1 MQNLTNV
8 SKKKLILERLITVFL
23 VVAFIIINFLLWGK
37 VSIIDTRVTNIE
49 DQLSEDNTAN
59 QKVYNILVEIQKQQQ
74 RIEERQKQQDETM
87 KKTLEE
93 HATNISYI
101 KSTEYDVNS
110 DLSNSNMKITS
121 KDMNK
126 IIDYWIMRMGIQSQ
140 FKNKGDAFIKASK
153 ASGLNPI
160 YILAHAAIESGWGTS
175 YMARNRHNYFG
186 INCVDAN
193 PNAGYVMGNDID
205 AGIING
211 AVWISNNFYKNGYT
225 TLQSMKNGN
234 YATDPNW
241 AYKISSV
248 MNKSIQA
255 L

>member
-23 VVAFIIINFLLWGK
+23 VIGFIIANFLLWGK
-37 VSIIDTRVTNIE
+37 VSIIDARVTNIE
-49 DQLSEDNTAN
+49 NQLSEDNNAN

-101 KSTEYDVNS
+101 KNTGYSVTS

-126 IIDYWIMRMGIQSQ
+126 IIDYWVVHMGIQSQ
-140 FKNKGDAFIKASK
+140 FKDRGEAFIKASK

-160 YILAHAAIESGWGTS
+160 YIFAHAALESGWGNS
-175 YMARNRHNYFG
+175 YMATNRHNYFG
-186 INCVDAN
+186 INCVDTN
-193 PNAGYVMGNDID
+193 PNAGYTMGDCMEE
-205 AGIING
+205 GLING
-211 AVWISNNFYKNGYT
+211 AVWISKNFYNNGYT
-225 TLQSMKNGN
+225 TLQSMKDGN
-234 YATDPNW
+234 YATDPQW

>member
-23 VVAFIIINFLLWGK
+23 VVGFIIINFLLWGR
-37 VSIIDTRVTNIE
+37 VSIIDSRVTNVE
-49 DQLSEDNTAN
+49 DQLSEDTNAN
-59 QKVYNILVEIQKQQQ
+59 KKVYDILVEIQQQQ
-74 RIEERQKQQDETM
+74 ERIEERQKQQEETM

-101 KSTEYDVNS
+101 KNMGYSVNS
-110 DLSNSNMKITS
+110 DLSNADMKITA
-121 KDMNK
+121 KDMDK
-126 IIDYWIMRMGIQSQ
+126 IIDYWIFHMGVQSQ
-140 FKNKGDAFIKASK
+140 FKNRGEAFIKASK

-160 YILAHAAIESGWGTS
+160 YILAHAAIESGWGSS
-175 YMARNRHNYFG
+175 YMATNRHNYFG

-193 PNAGYVMGNDID
+193 PNAGYTMGDD
-205 AGIING
+205 VEAGLING

-225 TLQSMKNGN
+225 TLQEMKNGN
-234 YATDPNW
+234 YATDPQW
-241 AYKISSV
+241 AYKITSV
-248 MNKSIQA
+248 MNNSLRA

>member
-101 KSTEYDVNS
+101 KSTGYDVNS

-126 IIDYWIMRMGIQSQ
+126 IIDYWIMHMGIQSQ
-140 FKNKGDAFIKASK
+140 FKNK
-153 ASGLNPI
+153 
-160 YILAHAAIESGWGTS
+160 
-175 YMARNRHNYFG
+175 
-186 INCVDAN
+186 
-193 PNAGYVMGNDID
+193 
-205 AGIING
+205 
-211 AVWISNNFYKNGYT
+211 
-225 TLQSMKNGN
+225 
-234 YATDPNW
+234 
-241 AYKISSV
+241 
-248 MNKSIQA
+248 
-255 L
+255 

>member
-23 VVAFIIINFLLWGK
+23 VVTFIIINFLLWGK

-59 QKVYNILVEIQKQQQ
+59 QKVYNILVEIQEQQQ

-101 KSTEYDVNS
+101 KSTGYDVNS
-110 DLSNSNMKITS
+110 DLSNINMKITS

-126 IIDYWIMRMGIQSQ
+126 IIDYWIMHMGIQSQ